1 MKQNAPLSDTCSAL
15 HVTKHDSIWNK
26 ASISHQLAFARSALA
41 SGSDAGASC
50 ANGAVISRCWPFTRM
65 RRRGILDA
73 IVKSN
78 CLVAR
83 PFQVIKREILMT
95 FWTSFWGSGK
105 DAIRPTSP
113 KKTACL
119 GFFFKSVMIQCPNAT
134 QKRNVVSSSKTESK
148 ANSKFPSSTAS
159 RSRVLTGV
167 FLATNDNTLP
177 ENEQLKHLKRWRIPK
192 GKDQLPTIHF

>member
-26 ASISHQLAFARSALA
+26 ASISHQLAFALQRACKRLWC
-41 SGSDAGASC
+41 GHEN

-73 IVKSN
+73 IVKSH

-105 DAIRPTSP
+105 DASTHPPTST
-113 KKTACL
+113 KTDCL
-119 GFFFKSVMIQCPNAT
+119 GFLFKSVMIQCPNAT
-134 QKRNVVSSSKTESK
+134 QKKWNFVSSSKTESK

-167 FLATNDNTLP
+167 FLAT
-177 ENEQLKHLKRWRIPK
+177 KW
-192 GKDQLPTIHF
+192 